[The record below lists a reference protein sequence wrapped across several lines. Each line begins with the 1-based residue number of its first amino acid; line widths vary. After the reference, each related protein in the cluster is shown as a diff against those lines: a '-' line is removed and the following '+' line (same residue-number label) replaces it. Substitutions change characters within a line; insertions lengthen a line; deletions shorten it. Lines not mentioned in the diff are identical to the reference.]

1 MGKRSR
7 QEMERS
13 GVYTNNEDG
22 VRNLKRCLEIIHTKL
37 NLYRLMRPGTNLFEK
52 DMSLE
57 VKFPM
62 TALMIHEHAQGE
74 KVAPHIRA
82 SIYIPGTGN
91 ERTIID
97 VDWNSWEKLDI
108 AEV

>member
-1 MGKRSR
+1 MARAMSLKGKVATFKQLQNIIKKGRENEYNR
-7 QEMERS
+7 QLDE
-13 GVYTNNEDG
+13 
-22 VRNLKRCLEIIHTKL
+22 TKL
-37 NLYRLMRPGTNLFEK
+37 KPFLIKELEK
-52 DMSLE
+52 MHMDINE

-82 SIYIPGTGN
+82 SIYIPGTGQ

-108 AEV
+108 VEA

>member
-1 MGKRSR
+1 MIIKSFEINKIKLDKDKIILFYG
-7 QEMERS
+7 Q
-13 GVYTNNEDG
+13 NEGLKDLTIK
-22 VRNLKRCLEIIHTKL
+22 NLIKELDKMHMDI
-37 NLYRLMRPGTNLFEK
+37 N
-52 DMSLE
+52 E

-74 KVAPHIRA
+74 RVAPHIRA
-82 SIYIPGTGN
+82 SIYIPGTGK

-97 VDWNSWEKLDI
+97 VDWNSWEKLDM